1 MTSDRPELPNR
12 DRSTLMTAIVCGVL
26 VVFGAIAALGVSRR
40 IEAGVEAQAIPS
52 AIDPTNKPTSE
63 TPVSPIPSDQNSPI
77 NNGEAQDRQVT
88 IVTYWLQDTGTGFEL
103 IPRSETVDLGSKAIA
118 AESISPEIVIATAL
132 DRLLS
137 SSGPQDAVQAI
148 PNGVTVNQIDRQ
160 VDGIHLDLSSEFTL
174 GGGSASMQGRL
185 AQVVYTVTAGEES
198 TPVWLSIAGEPLTL
212 LGGEGLEVPYPI
224 TRELFEANFSL

>member
-12 DRSTLMTAIVCGVL
+12 DRSTLVTAIVCGVL
-26 VVFGAIAALGVSRR
+26 VVSGAIAALGVSRR
-40 IEAGVEAQAIPS
+40 IEAGAEGRAIPS
-52 AIDPTNKPTSE
+52 VSEPASE
-63 TPVSPIPSDQNSPI
+63 TPVSSVPSDQNSLI
-77 NNGEAQDRQVT
+77 KNSEAIDRQVT

-103 IPRSETVDLGSKAIA
+103 MPRSETVKPEATAIA
-118 AESISPEIVIATAL
+118 TEPISAEIVIATAL

-137 SSGPQDAVQAI
+137 SPAPQDAAHAI
-148 PNGVTVNQIDRQ
+148 PDGVSVNQIDRRA
-160 VDGIHLDLSSEFTL
+160 DGIHLDLSSEFTL

-185 AQVVYTVTAGEES
+185 AQVVYTVTVGEEA